1 MTICTGSMPVT
12 RRPWKLAGHTIFAGE
27 VNPGVI
33 REMGLTP
40 ARDFEQALQ
49 KATEIVGQDADI
61 LVLPS
66 YFLNPSPVFE
76 VD

>member
-1 MTICTGSMPVT
+1 MAGAAEPL
-12 RRPWKLAGHTIFAGE
+12 WKLAGHTIFAGE
-27 VNPGVI
+27 VNPGLI

-40 ARDFEQALQ
+40 ARNFEEALQ
-49 KATEIVGQDADI
+49 KATQIVGKDADI

-66 YFLNPSPVFE
+66 YFHDPSPIFE